1 MWSNRGTRP
10 SAAWEHCWQLQKR
23 APVTSQ
29 SYGTTPGFETG
40 RQPHALIALCLPLTC
55 SRGCLPRYCI
65 VRSVNL
71 PHCENCPA
79 ILFQKFSPNSTG
91 TPASRPPLSECISAE
106 DHFDIRMKM
115 ASTASKGLEELST
128 LIDSSVTLIQSLETS
143 LKDVVD
149 SNSDSG
155 PSADKWAASR
165 SAEVDTR
172 PLDCLALARDS
183 ATLVKAHAT
192 KISLF
197 IITEPFTPSAISTVL
212 RQLIQEPIPAIASAV
227 QLCHADSYTKL
238 IRRDLAW
245 RCGRV
250 LKETRELLQKI
261 PKDGKVLP
269 REKRDGPQSAK
280 GGKGSIMATSVLW
293 NVCDEVI
300 NFANLGVVGHLV
312 HRAEHFRDTLK
323 DVMEELKEWSEE
335 QDEEDDGG
343 DADDADDA
351 DDGQDQDV
359 QDLAQGISNSHISTQ
374 AMIDDLMN
382 SHTAIPRDDPDKIR
396 DRLDSTLRRLRLTVL
411 LFQALIKRRLKTLPK
426 LPLASKDDSVVVS
439 RLDEV
444 LPLLRKM
451 ADRFNSLA
459 VAFYDLD
466 PTEITRLMDQCFFD
480 AFAVSELLAKP
491 WAGQKDE
498 FTDWVAKFQVEIKKS

>member
-1 MWSNRGTRP
+1 
-10 SAAWEHCWQLQKR
+10 
-23 APVTSQ
+23 
-29 SYGTTPGFETG
+29 
-40 RQPHALIALCLPLTC
+40 
-55 SRGCLPRYCI
+55 
-65 VRSVNL
+65 
-71 PHCENCPA
+71 
-79 ILFQKFSPNSTG
+79 
-91 TPASRPPLSECISAE
+91 
-106 DHFDIRMKM
+106 M
-115 ASTASKGLEELST
+115 ASESSKGLEELRS
-128 LIDSSVTLIQSLETS
+128 LIESAVTLIQSLETS
-143 LKDVVD
+143 LQDVVD
-149 SNSDSG
+149 SNCDSG
-155 PSADKWAASR
+155 PTADKWAASR
-165 SAEVDTR
+165 R
-172 PLDCLALARDS
+172 PEDESRSVDCLALARDS

-227 QLCHADSYTKL
+227 QLCHADSYTRL

-245 RCGRV
+245 RCGRI
-250 LKETRELLQKI
+250 LKETRELIQKI

-269 REKRDGPQSAK
+269 QEKREGPQSVK
-280 GGKGSIMATSVLW
+280 GGKGSIMATGVLW

-312 HRAEHFRDTLK
+312 ARAEHFRDTLK

-335 QDEEDDGG
+335 QEDEDD
-343 DADDADDA
+343 DDDDKSDDAA
-351 DDGQDQDV
+351 EVQDQDV
-359 QDLAQGISNSHISTQ
+359 QDLAQGVSNTHISTQ

-382 SHTAIPRDDPDKIR
+382 SHTTIPRDDPEKIR

-426 LPLASKDDSVVVS
+426 LPLASEDDSVVVS

-451 ADRFNSLA
+451 TDRFNSLA

-466 PTEITRLMDQCFFD
+466 SAQITRLMDQCFFD

-491 WAGQKDE
+491 WAVQKDE

>member
-1 MWSNRGTRP
+1 
-10 SAAWEHCWQLQKR
+10 
-23 APVTSQ
+23 
-29 SYGTTPGFETG
+29 
-40 RQPHALIALCLPLTC
+40 
-55 SRGCLPRYCI
+55 
-65 VRSVNL
+65 
-71 PHCENCPA
+71 
-79 ILFQKFSPNSTG
+79 
-91 TPASRPPLSECISAE
+91 
-106 DHFDIRMKM
+106 M
-115 ASTASKGLEELST
+115 ASTASKGLEELSS
-128 LIDSSVTLIQSLETS
+128 LIDSSVALIQSLETS

-155 PSADKWAASR
+155 SSADKWAASR
-165 SAEVDTR
+165 LPDDGSKPV
-172 PLDCLALARDS
+172 DCLALARDS

-197 IITEPFTPSAISTVL
+197 IITEPFTPSAILTVL
-212 RQLIQEPIPAIASAV
+212 RQLIQEPIPAVASAV
-227 QLCHADSYTKL
+227 QLCHADSYTRL

-245 RCGRV
+245 RCGRI
-250 LKETRELLQKI
+250 LKETRELIQKI

-269 REKRDGPQSAK
+269 QEKRDGPQSAK
-280 GGKGSIMATSVLW
+280 GAKGSIMATGVLW
-293 NVCDEVI
+293 SVCDEVI

-312 HRAEHFRDTLK
+312 QRAEHFRDTLK

-335 QDEEDDGG
+335 QDEEDD
-343 DADDADDA
+343 DDDDDDESDDAH
-351 DDGQDQDV
+351 GVQDQDV
-359 QDLAQGISNSHISTQ
+359 QDLAEGVSNTHISTQ

-382 SHTAIPRDDPDKIR
+382 SHTTIPRDDPDKIR

-444 LPLLRKM
+444 LPLLRNM

-466 PTEITRLMDQCFFD
+466 SAEITRLMDQCFFD

>member
-1 MWSNRGTRP
+1 
-10 SAAWEHCWQLQKR
+10 
-23 APVTSQ
+23 
-29 SYGTTPGFETG
+29 
-40 RQPHALIALCLPLTC
+40 
-55 SRGCLPRYCI
+55 
-65 VRSVNL
+65 
-71 PHCENCPA
+71 
-79 ILFQKFSPNSTG
+79 
-91 TPASRPPLSECISAE
+91 
-106 DHFDIRMKM
+106 M
-115 ASTASKGLEELST
+115 ASKNQKELEELSS
-128 LIDSSVTLIQSLETS
+128 LIDSAVTLIQSLEVS

-165 SAEVDTR
+165 SPEDD
-172 PLDCLALARDS
+172 PKSLDCLALARDS

-197 IITEPFTPSAISTVL
+197 IITEPFTPSAILTVL

-250 LKETRELLQKI
+250 LKETRELIQKI

-269 REKRDGPQSAK
+269 QEKRDGPSSAK
-280 GGKGSIMATSVLW
+280 GGKGSIMATGVLW

-335 QDEEDDGG
+335 QGEEGDD
-343 DADDADDA
+343 DDDSDDADESH
-351 DDGQDQDV
+351 DQDV
-359 QDLAQGISNSHISTQ
+359 QDLADGVNNTHISTQ

-382 SHTAIPRDDPDKIR
+382 SNTVIPRDDPDKIR

-426 LPLASKDDSVVVS
+426 LPLDSKDDSVVVS

-466 PTEITRLMDQCFFD
+466 SAEITKLMDQCFFD

-498 FTDWVAKFQVEIKKS
+498 FTDWVSKFQVEIKKS

>member
-1 MWSNRGTRP
+1 
-10 SAAWEHCWQLQKR
+10 
-23 APVTSQ
+23 
-29 SYGTTPGFETG
+29 
-40 RQPHALIALCLPLTC
+40 
-55 SRGCLPRYCI
+55 
-65 VRSVNL
+65 
-71 PHCENCPA
+71 
-79 ILFQKFSPNSTG
+79 
-91 TPASRPPLSECISAE
+91 
-106 DHFDIRMKM
+106 M
-115 ASTASKGLEELST
+115 ASTTSKGLEELSS

-155 PSADKWAASR
+155 PSADKWAASGLPEDG
-165 SAEVDTR
+165 SK

-197 IITEPFTPSAISTVL
+197 IITEPFTPSVISTVL

-250 LKETRELLQKI
+250 LKETRELIQKI

-269 REKRDGPQSAK
+269 QEKRDGPQTGK
-280 GGKGSIMATSVLW
+280 GGKGSIMATGVLW

-300 NFANLGVVGHLV
+300 NFANLGVVGHIV

-335 QDEEDDGG
+335 QDEEDD
-343 DADDADDA
+343 DDESDDADE
-351 DDGQDQDV
+351 GQDQDV
-359 QDLAQGISNSHISTQ
+359 HDLAEGVSNTHISTQ

-382 SHTAIPRDDPDKIR
+382 SHTTIPRDDPDKIR
-396 DRLDSTLRRLRLTVL
+396 DRLESTLRRLRLTVL
-411 LFQALIKRRLKTLPK
+411 LFQALLKRRLKTLPK

-466 PTEITRLMDQCFFD
+466 SAEITRLMDQCFFD

>member
-1 MWSNRGTRP
+1 
-10 SAAWEHCWQLQKR
+10 
-23 APVTSQ
+23 
-29 SYGTTPGFETG
+29 
-40 RQPHALIALCLPLTC
+40 
-55 SRGCLPRYCI
+55 
-65 VRSVNL
+65 
-71 PHCENCPA
+71 
-79 ILFQKFSPNSTG
+79 
-91 TPASRPPLSECISAE
+91 
-106 DHFDIRMKM
+106 M
-115 ASTASKGLEELST
+115 ASSTSKGLEELSS
-128 LIDSSVTLIQSLETS
+128 LVESAVTLIQGLEASLQ
-143 LKDVVD
+143 DVVD

-155 PSADKWAASR
+155 SSADKWAASR
-165 SAEVDTR
+165 SPDDDTK

-183 ATLVKAHAT
+183 ASLVKAHAT

-197 IITEPFTPSAISTVL
+197 IITEPFTSSAICTVL

-227 QLCHADSYTKL
+227 QLCHADSYTRL

-250 LKETRELLQKI
+250 LKETRELIQKI
-261 PKDGKVLP
+261 PQDGKVLP
-269 REKRDGPQSAK
+269 QEKRDGPSSGK
-280 GGKGSIMATSVLW
+280 GGKGSIMATGVLW
-293 NVCDEVI
+293 GVCDEVI

-335 QDEEDDGG
+335 QDEEDD
-343 DADDADDA
+343 DDDDDDSDDADE
-351 DDGQDQDV
+351 GRDQDV
-359 QDLAQGISNSHISTQ
+359 RDLADEVNNTHISTQ

-382 SHTAIPRDDPDKIR
+382 SHTVIPRDDPDKIR
-396 DRLDSTLRRLRLTVL
+396 ERLDSTLRRLRLTVL

-426 LPLASKDDSVVVS
+426 LPLASKDESVVVS

-466 PTEITRLMDQCFFD
+466 STEITRLMDQCFFD

-491 WAGQKDE
+491 WVGQKDE